1 MLYLC
6 SVKSYLGSNS
16 RQVNKLINNK
26 LFKNFT
32 NMIELY
38 ISQNKNTQS
47 EAYGKYYPRVS
58 YKQTMNIHDMAVH
71 MAEHNTPFSEGTIEG
86 ILRDFVKCV
95 REQTLNGNTVKVD
108 NLAIF
113 KVSVI
118 GNGCKELYDADLDKT
133 ITASIGTVGRNDK
146 TGPAVNS
153 LKLLAQATGEYTREE
168 LNKDGKLGWT
178 DKAAAEIAA
187 AKAAAQGGSQ
197 SNSGSSTGSETG
209 QGGNG
214 SQGGQSG
221 DNQGQQGGSSTGSET
236 AEGYALSISTIGS
249 GSASVTK
256 GGNAVTSG
264 SNLNE
269 DDEVEISITP
279 AEGETPT
286 ATINGS
292 EIELTESEGVYSGS
306 FAMPGQASSLVI
318 NTGGSSGGNG
328 GADLDKD

>member
-1 MLYLC
+1 
-6 SVKSYLGSNS
+6 
-16 RQVNKLINNK
+16 
-26 LFKNFT
+26 
-32 NMIELY
+32 MIELY

-58 YKQTMNIHDMAVH
+58 YKQTMGIHEMAVH

-133 ITASIGTVGRNDK
+133 ITASIGSIGKTDK

-187 AKAAAQGGSQ
+187 AKAAAQGGGS
-197 SNSGSSTGSETG
+197 SNGGSSTGSETG
-209 QGGNG
+209 QGGNSSQSG
-214 SQGGQSG
+214 NQSQGGSEG
-221 DNQGQQGGSSTGSET
+221 GQNQGGSSTGSET

-256 GGNAVTSG
+256 GGNAVASG

>member
-1 MLYLC
+1 
-6 SVKSYLGSNS
+6 
-16 RQVNKLINNK
+16 
-26 LFKNFT
+26 
-32 NMIELY
+32 MIELY
-38 ISQNKNTQS
+38 ISQNKNTAS

-133 ITASIGTVGRNDK
+133 ITASIGTIGKNDK

-187 AKAAAQGGSQ
+187 AKNAAMGGNGGGSSSGGSGESNGGSQ
-197 SNSGSSTGSETG
+197 NG
-209 QGGNG
+209 G
-214 SQGGQSG
+214 SQNGGE
-221 DNQGQQGGSSTGSET
+221 QGQQAT
-236 AEGYALSISTIGS
+236 GYALTISKS
-249 GSASVTK
+249 GTGTATVTS
-256 GGNAVTSG
+256 GGNAVNSG
-264 SNLNE
+264 ASLSE
-269 DDEVEISITP
+269 DNEVEISITP
-279 AEGETPT
+279 AEGKVPT
-286 ATINGS
+286 ASVNGS
-292 EIELTESEGVYSGS
+292 SIELTEDGGVYSGR
-306 FAMPGQASSLVI
+306 FAMPGQASSLMI
-318 NTGGSSGGNG
+318 NTGTADGGDGLTN
-328 GADLDKD
+328 D

>member
-1 MLYLC
+1 
-6 SVKSYLGSNS
+6 
-16 RQVNKLINNK
+16 
-26 LFKNFT
+26 
-32 NMIELY
+32 MIELY
-38 ISQNKNTQS
+38 ISQNKNTQSEAYGKYYPRVSYKQTKNKNTQS

-133 ITASIGTVGRNDK
+133 ITASIGSIGRTDK

-187 AKAAAQGGSQ
+187 AKAAAQGG
-197 SNSGSSTGSETG
+197 GSPSPS
-209 QGGNG
+209 
-214 SQGGQSG
+214 
-221 DNQGQQGGSSTGSET
+221 QGGSSTGSET
-236 AEGYALSISTIGS
+236 GGNGSQNGGTQSGGDNSGSQGAQGYALTIATSGS

-292 EIELTESEGVYSGS
+292 QIELTESEGVYSGS

>member
-1 MLYLC
+1 
-6 SVKSYLGSNS
+6 
-16 RQVNKLINNK
+16 
-26 LFKNFT
+26 
-32 NMIELY
+32 MIELY
-38 ISQNKNTQS
+38 ISQNKNTAS

-133 ITASIGTVGRNDK
+133 ITASIGTVGKNDK
-146 TGPAVNS
+146 TGPAVHS

-178 DKAAAEIAA
+178 DKAAAEILAVKNAA
-187 AKAAAQGGSQ
+187 MNGGSSSGGSSESNGGSQ
-197 SNSGSSTGSETG
+197 SGGDNSGS
-209 QGGNG
+209 
-214 SQGGQSG
+214 
-221 DNQGQQGGSSTGSET
+221 QGQQGDQNQQS
-236 AEGYALSISTIGS
+236 GYTLTIATSGS
-249 GSASVTK
+249 GSATVTHD
-256 GGNAVTSG
+256 GNAVTSG
-264 SNLNE
+264 STLNE

-279 AEGETPT
+279 AEGQVPT
-286 ATINGS
+286 ASINS
-292 EIELTESEGVYSGS
+292 SAIELTEDNGVYTGS
-306 FAMPGQASSLVI
+306 FAMPGQASALVI
-318 NTGGSSGGNG
+318 STGVSGDG
-328 GADLDKD
+328 GDGGEGLDKD

>member
-1 MLYLC
+1 
-6 SVKSYLGSNS
+6 
-16 RQVNKLINNK
+16 
-26 LFKNFT
+26 
-32 NMIELY
+32 MIELY
-38 ISQNKNTQS
+38 ISQNKNTAS

-133 ITASIGTVGRNDK
+133 ITASIGSIGKNDK

-178 DKAAAEIAA
+178 DKAATEIQA
-187 AKAAAQGGSQ
+187 AKNAANGGGSGGSSQ
-197 SNSGSSTGSETG
+197 GSGSGSESG
-209 QGGNG
+209 NGGNSQGGNG
-214 SQGGQSG
+214 GQSQGAQ
-221 DNQGQQGGSSTGSET
+221 
-236 AEGYALSISTIGS
+236 GYALTISKSGS
-249 GSASVTK
+249 GTASVTK

-264 SNLNE
+264 ASLNE

-279 AEGETPT
+279 AEGQVPT
-286 ATINGS
+286 ASVNGS
-292 EIELTESEGVYSGS
+292 EIELTESDGVYSGS
-306 FAMPGQASSLVI
+306 FAMPGQASTLVI
-318 NTGGSSGGNG
+318 NTGSTSGGDNHNPIDTG
-328 GADLDKD
+328 N